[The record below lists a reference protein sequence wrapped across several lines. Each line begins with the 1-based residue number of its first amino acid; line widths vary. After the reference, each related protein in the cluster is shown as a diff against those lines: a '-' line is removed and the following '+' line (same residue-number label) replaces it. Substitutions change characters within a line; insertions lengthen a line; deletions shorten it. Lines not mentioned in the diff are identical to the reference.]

1 MIDSPSLIK
10 CLRLVDGCLLSLIET
25 IVLSLLP
32 YPCVS
37 LIQDLIEQACERNGT
52 FCSGFVSTVGSVS
65 CAPSWIRSL
74 HNNQSFLNTDRKVA
88 LRRESPPFS

>member
-10 CLRLVDGCLLSLIET
+10 CFHLVDGCRLLLIET

-32 YPCVS
+32 HPCDS
-37 LIQDLIEQACERNGT
+37 LIQDLIDRACERNGT

-74 HNNQSFLNTDRKVA
+74 HNNQSFLNTDRK
-88 LRRESPPFS
+88 LTERWH